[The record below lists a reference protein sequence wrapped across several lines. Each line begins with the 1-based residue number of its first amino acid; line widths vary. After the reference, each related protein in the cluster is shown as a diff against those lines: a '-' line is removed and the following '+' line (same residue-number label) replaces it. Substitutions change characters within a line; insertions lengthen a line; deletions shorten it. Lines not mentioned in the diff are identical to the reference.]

1 MISFP
6 LTLSK
11 GQKMKKMLF
20 FFFIGFS
27 CLIAFE
33 TQPQELTISQ
43 VDPKKQTLILEA
55 SQTKFKVGETGI
67 VIHNIGSGIISNL
80 ITITQIAEGKIH
92 ANFQQFKLLEQKY
105 LPTPIIAPRVGD
117 KVIMRSLYSRAF
129 IVAPN
134 QKLYE
139 TIKLKFPHITFVSS
153 DLMVADI
160 NNKGIIDPSKEGFS
174 TLCSLYSVGLL
185 MIYAS
190 NGLNILDC
198 QSFKI
203 LQTQALENPDQENE
217 NYPFFARVTPKS
229 FWDSLRSKRHYFVEY
244 DKLLQ

>member
-1 MISFP
+1 
-6 LTLSK
+6 
-11 GQKMKKMLF
+11 MLLF
-20 FFFIGFS
+20 LLAS
-27 CLIAFE
+27 LHCLLAFE
-33 TQPQELTISQ
+33 NQPQELTISQ
-43 VDPKKQTLILEA
+43 VNTKEQTLILKA
-55 SQTKFKVGETGI
+55 NQKKFLVGETGI
-67 VIHNIGSGIISNL
+67 IIHKIGSGIISNL
-80 ITITQIAEGKIH
+80 ITITQIDNEGIH
-92 ANFQQFKLLEQKY
+92 AKYEHFKLLEQKY
-105 LPTPIIAPRVGD
+105 LPTPMVTPKVGD

-139 TIKLKFPHITFVSS
+139 AIKAKFADMTFLSS

-160 NNKGIIDPSKEGFS
+160 NNKGIIDPSQEGFS
-174 TLCSLYSVGLL
+174 ALCSLYSVGIL

-203 LQTQALENPDQENE
+203 LQTQALENSNQEE
-217 NYPFFARVTPKS
+217 EIYPFFARIVPQS
-229 FWDSLRSKRHYFVEY
+229 FWEPIRSKRHYFTEY